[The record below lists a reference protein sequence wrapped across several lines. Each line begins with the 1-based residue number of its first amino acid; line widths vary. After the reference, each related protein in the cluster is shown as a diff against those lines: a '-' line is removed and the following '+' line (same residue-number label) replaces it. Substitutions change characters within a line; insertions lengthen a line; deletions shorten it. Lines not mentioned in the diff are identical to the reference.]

1 MTVSRR
7 PRRNTKAMKATTEFL
22 VEQLLEGALRPAEI
36 AAQVGMSLAE
46 LAAWAAD
53 PANARTLEGLAR
65 LADTRAQMLLSGYRA
80 AAAVRL
86 IEIATDK
93 EKGELSRKACVD
105 LLHADLGVFG
115 SPSTGRSNTP
125 PPAPDERAIL
135 DALERLGEED
145 VP

>member
-1 MTVSRR
+1 MTVSRL
-7 PRRNTKAMKATTEFL
+7 RRRDSKVMTEFL
-22 VEQLLEGALRPAEI
+22 VEQLLEGTLRPAEI
-36 AAQVGMSLAE
+36 AAQVDLSLAE

-53 PANARTLEGLAR
+53 PANARTLEALAK

-105 LLHADLGVFG
+105 LLRADLGVFG
-115 SPSTGRSNTP
+115 PPSTGGSNMP
-125 PPAPDERAIL
+125 PSAPDEHAIL
-135 DALERLGEED
+135 EALERLGEED
-145 VP
+145 AL

>member
-7 PRRNTKAMKATTEFL
+7 LRRNTKALTAFL
-22 VEQLLEGALRPAEI
+22 VEQLLEGSLRPAEI

-46 LAAWAAD
+46 LAAWAVD

-105 LLHADLGVFG
+105 LLRADLGVF
-115 SPSTGRSNTP
+115 SPPSTGSSDTP

>member
-7 PRRNTKAMKATTEFL
+7 LRRNTKAMSAFL
-22 VEQLLEGALRPAEI
+22 VEQLLEGSLRPAEI

-46 LAAWAAD
+46 LAAWAVD

-105 LLHADLGVFG
+105 LLRADLGVF
-115 SPSTGRSNTP
+115 SPPSTGSSDTP

>member
-7 PRRNTKAMKATTEFL
+7 PRRNTNAMTEFL
-22 VEQLLEGALRPAEI
+22 VEQLLEGTLRPAEI
-36 AAQVGMSLAE
+36 AAQVGLSLAE

-105 LLHADLGVFG
+105 LLRADLGVFG
-115 SPSTGRSNTP
+115 PPSTRSSNTP
-125 PPAPDERAIL
+125 PPAPDEHTIL
-135 DALERLGEED
+135 EALERLGEED
-145 VP
+145 RM

>member
-7 PRRNTKAMKATTEFL
+7 PRRNTKATTEFL
-22 VEQLLEGALRPAEI
+22 VEQLLEGTLRPAEI

-53 PANARTLEGLAR
+53 PANARTLEGLVR

-80 AAAVRL
+80 AATVRL

-105 LLHADLGVFG
+105 LLRADLGVFG
-115 SPSTGRSNTP
+115 PPSTGSGDTP
-125 PPAPDERAIL
+125 PPAPDEHAIL
-135 DALERLGEED
+135 EVLERLGEED
-145 VP
+145 AL

>member
-1 MTVSRR
+1 MTVSSR
-7 PRRNTKAMKATTEFL
+7 PRRNSKAMTEFL
-22 VEQLLEGALRPAEI
+22 VEQLLEGTLRPAEI

-105 LLHADLGVFG
+105 LLRADLAVFG
-115 SPSTGRSNTP
+115 PPSMGNSNTP
-125 PPAPDERAIL
+125 PPAPDEHAIL
-135 DALERLGEED
+135 EALERLGQED
-145 VP
+145 AL

>member
-7 PRRNTKAMKATTEFL
+7 LRRNTKALTAFL
-22 VEQLLEGALRPAEI
+22 VEQLLEGSLRPAEI

-46 LAAWAAD
+46 LAVWAVD

-105 LLHADLGVFG
+105 LLRADLGVF
-115 SPSTGRSNTP
+115 SPPSTGSSDTP

-135 DALERLGEED
+135 EALERLGEED

>member
-7 PRRNTKAMKATTEFL
+7 PRRNTEAMTEFL
-22 VEQLLEGALRPAEI
+22 VEQLLEGTLRPAEI
-36 AAQVGMSLAE
+36 AAQVGLSLAE

-93 EKGELSRKACVD
+93 EKGELARKACVD
-105 LLHADLGVFG
+105 LLRADLGVFG
-115 SPSTGRSNTP
+115 PPGTGSSDTP
-125 PPAPDERAIL
+125 PPAPDEHAIL
-135 DALERLGEED
+135 EALERLGQED
-145 VP
+145 AL

>member
-7 PRRNTKAMKATTEFL
+7 LRRNTKAMTEFL
-22 VEQLLEGALRPAEI
+22 VEQLLEGTLTPAEI
-36 AAQVGMSLAE
+36 AAQVGMNLAE

-105 LLHADLGVFG
+105 LLRADLGVFG
-115 SPSTGRSNTP
+115 PPSTGSGDMP
-125 PPAPDERAIL
+125 SPAPDERAIL
-135 DALERLGEED
+135 EALERLGEED
-145 VP
+145 AP

>member
-7 PRRNTKAMKATTEFL
+7 PRRDTKAMTEFL
-22 VEQLLEGALRPAEI
+22 VEQLLEGTLRPAEI

-46 LAAWAAD
+46 LAGWAAD
-53 PANARTLEGLAR
+53 PANARTLAGLAR

-105 LLHADLGVFG
+105 LLRADLGVFG
-115 SPSTGRSNTP
+115 PPGTGSSETP
-125 PPAPDERAIL
+125 PPAPDEHAIL
-135 DALERLGEED
+135 EALERLGEED
-145 VP
+145 AL

>member
-1 MTVSRR
+1 MTP
-7 PRRNTKAMKATTEFL
+7 PRRLRRNSKALTEQL
-22 VEQLLEGALRPAEI
+22 IEQLLKGERAPAEI
-36 AAQVGMSLAE
+36 AAGVGMTLAE
-46 LAAWAAD
+46 LSDWARD
-53 PANARTLEGLAR
+53 DTNARTLEGLAR

-105 LLHADLGVFG
+105 LLRADLGVFG
-115 SPSTGRSNTP
+115 PPSTGSSDTP

>member
-7 PRRNTKAMKATTEFL
+7 PRRNAKAMTEFL
-22 VEQLLEGALRPAEI
+22 VEQLLEGTLRPAEI

-46 LAAWAAD
+46 LAAWAVD
-53 PANARTLEGLAR
+53 PANAHTLEGLAR

-105 LLHADLGVFG
+105 LLRADLGVFSPPSAG
-115 SPSTGRSNTP
+115 SSNTP
-125 PPAPDERAIL
+125 PPAPDEHAIL
-135 DALERLGEED
+135 DVLERLGEED
-145 VP
+145 AL

>member
-7 PRRNTKAMKATTEFL
+7 LRRNTKALTAFL
-22 VEQLLEGALRPAEI
+22 VEQLLEGTLTPAEI

-46 LAAWAAD
+46 LAAWAVD

-105 LLHADLGVFG
+105 LLRADLGVF
-115 SPSTGRSNTP
+115 SPPSTGSSDTP

>member
-7 PRRNTKAMKATTEFL
+7 LRRNTKAMTAFL
-22 VEQLLEGALRPAEI
+22 VEQLLEGSLRPAEI

-46 LAAWAAD
+46 LAAWAVD

-105 LLHADLGVFG
+105 LLRAGLGVF
-115 SPSTGRSNTP
+115 SPPSTGSSDTP

>member
-7 PRRNTKAMKATTEFL
+7 PRRNSKAKAMTEFL
-22 VEQLLEGALRPAEI
+22 VEQLLDGTLRPAEI
-36 AAQVGMSLAE
+36 AAEIGMNLAE

-105 LLHADLGVFG
+105 LLRADLGVFG
-115 SPSTGRSNTP
+115 PPSTGSNSTP
-125 PPAPDERAIL
+125 PPAPDEDAIL
-135 DALERLGEED
+135 EALERLGEED
-145 VP
+145 AL

>member
-1 MTVSRR
+1 MTVSSR
-7 PRRNTKAMKATTEFL
+7 PRRNTEAMTEFL
-22 VEQLLEGALRPAEI
+22 VEQLLEGTLRPAEI
-36 AAQVGMSLAE
+36 AAQAGMSLAE

-53 PANARTLEGLAR
+53 PANARTLAGLAR

-105 LLHADLGVFG
+105 LLRADLGVFG
-115 SPSTGRSNTP
+115 PPGTGSSNTP
-125 PPAPDERAIL
+125 PPAPDEHAIL
-135 DALERLGEED
+135 EALERLGQED
-145 VP
+145 RM